1 MSEYLKDYRK
11 FRKVIEESR
20 IDNRTLVI
28 ELEDCLQIKPQNINS
43 MTEVQGWP
51 QYHVRYNDILVIMSW
66 DENNMS
72 FVFPDYFGIFE
83 DNNLKKLVH
92 I

>member
-1 MSEYLKDYRK
+1 MAEYLKAYEE

-28 ELEDCLQIKPQNINS
+28 ELGDCLQIKPQDINS
-43 MTEVQGWP
+43 MTEIMGRP
-51 QYHVRYNDILVIMSW
+51 QYHIRYKDILIIMSW
-66 DENNMS
+66 EEDKMA
-72 FVFPDYFGIFE
+72 FTFPDYFGICE
-83 DNNLKKLVH
+83 GNTLKKLVH